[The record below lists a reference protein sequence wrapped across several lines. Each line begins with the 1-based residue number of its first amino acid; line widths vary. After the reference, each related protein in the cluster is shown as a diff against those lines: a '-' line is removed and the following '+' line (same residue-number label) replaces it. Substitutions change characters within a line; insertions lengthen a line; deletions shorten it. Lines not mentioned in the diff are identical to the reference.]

1 MKFMI
6 YFIMIKKSDLVGK
19 ACECNSIT
27 KTLLSNMLSND
38 SKLAN
43 FLFINITNE
52 ILIELFNNKE
62 KYKFSW
68 CDFKAWFVFFTL
80 QIASHIYKKSSYMSY
95 RIMMKFHLLQ
105 NLNPCCKKIFNSKKG
120 ETQTLIFFVIYSV
133 EKITI

>member
-68 CDFKAWFVFFTL
+68 CEAWFVFFTL
-80 QIASHIYKKSSYMSY
+80 
-95 RIMMKFHLLQ
+95 
-105 NLNPCCKKIFNSKKG
+105 
-120 ETQTLIFFVIYSV
+120 
-133 EKITI
+133 